1 MIFSLYFLSSCVSW
15 TSLLLSL
22 SRCQWFGLFHFLR
35 LKNKSTVT
43 RVPWRFSIFH
53 FSSIFSRLGMSWQQ
67 ERLFP
72 ANYQRHSTDDRKVLH
87 ASHMYKCEGLFAEFI
102 RKFQAGHGQMKSVGW
117 RKTVSD
123 VFLQVL
129 TETNRSA
136 RPSVILSAPNVQRSD
151 DETAEITRL
160 AISHCL
166 GDETLTRRR
175 YVLVN
180 FPKFSFLLGGYD
192 FDIERKIRSQPAHD
206 FLYDIVRRKP
216 NKPHRFLSFFVSR
229 VLELVDLFQLFLHL
243 AGWHSVSPLPNATWW
258 LSEDI
263 PMIISLWPVH

>member
-1 MIFSLYFLSSCVSW
+1 
-15 TSLLLSL
+15 
-22 SRCQWFGLFHFLR
+22 
-35 LKNKSTVT
+35 
-43 RVPWRFSIFH
+43 
-53 FSSIFSRLGMSWQQ
+53 MSWQQ

-72 ANYQRHSTDDRKVLH
+72 ANYQRHSTDDRKVPH
-87 ASHMYKCEGLFAEFI
+87 ASHMYRCEGLFAEFI

-117 RKTVSD
+117 WKTVSD

-160 AISHCL
+160 ATSHCL
-166 GDETLTRRR
+166 GEENLTRRR

-180 FPKFSFLLGGYD
+180 FPKFSFLLGGYE
-192 FDIERKIRSQPAHD
+192 FDSEKKIRSQPVHD

-216 NKPHRFLSFFVSR
+216 NTSHRFLSFFASR

-243 AGWHSVSPLPNATWW
+243 AGWHSVSHLPNATWW
-258 LSEDI
+258 SSEDI
-263 PMIISLWPVH
+263 PMIISPWPAHSFSIQKTSIKVW